1 MAEEICLMKKYDLY
15 KDLMK
20 EVRNI
25 EHLIIQFQ
33 NQLRKNVHQAQLADY
48 MLIGDEILNDFEI
61 SWNRRFINQEET
73 AMRNLTARELQLKMK
88 KEEEFLI
95 KSTRINQFKIK
106 PSNKMRILQNQ
117 EKLVAINERIE
128 EAANYRNEL
137 KTLEKKDELR
147 QIKLHKD
154 QINNLKQKLERQEKM
169 ELKKLKDKISN
180 EKNKML
186 IQKNKETSILNK
198 QINLHVNDIKRIQ
211 NQLSNI
217 YLDIAEKADEMS
229 RTKERQRQTNKVLS
243 SLKSITNTSF
253 LPALESKREL
263 ALALLNLNS
272 KPISLNASMDSNQTG
287 SIYTTKKHL
296 IALKYIIKNYPPI
309 NFCIN
314 GDVNNRKFCN
324 VSEDSDIRG
333 DNNLQRKIRKLL
345 DQRKHQDEIFISP
358 TLYYDDNL
366 NVVQDARNYKELL
379 PKLMTNK

>member
-1 MAEEICLMKKYDLY
+1 MKKYDLY
-15 KDLMK
+15 KELMK

-25 EHLIIQFQ
+25 EHLIVNFQ
-33 NQLRKNVHQAQLADY
+33 NQLRRNVHQTQLADY
-48 MLIGDEILNDFEI
+48 MLIGDEILTDFEGT
-61 SWNRRFINQEET
+61 WNRRFINQEET
-73 AMRNLTARELQLKMK
+73 AIHNLTARDLQLKMK
-88 KEEEFLI
+88 KDEEYLV

-106 PSNKMRILQNQ
+106 PSNRMRMLQNQ

-137 KTLEKKDELR
+137 KILEKKDELR

-154 QINNLKQKLERQEKM
+154 QLTNLKQKLDKQEKM

-186 IQKNKETSILNK
+186 IQKNKETNILNK

-211 NQLSNI
+211 NQLSNF
-217 YLDIAEKADEMS
+217 YLNIAEKEDEMK

-243 SLKSITNTSF
+243 SLKSISNSNSI
-253 LPALESKREL
+253 PALESKREL
-263 ALALLNLNS
+263 ALAMLNLNS

-296 IALKYIIKNYPPI
+296 IALKFMIKNYPPT
-309 NFCIN
+309 NYCIN

-324 VSEDSDIRG
+324 VSEESDIKG
-333 DNNLQRKIRKLL
+333 NNNLQRKIRKLL

-358 TLYYDDNL
+358 TVYYDDNL
-366 NVVQDARNYKELL
+366 NVIQDARNYKELL